1 MTMLGGRICRLRTS
15 KQAIARLRNGSS
27 NRVARMERSDIR
39 VLHCESLPA
48 RSSCPLRVFSSPS
61 SWRLGKSPDLA
72 SLDPGYVLVVSAST
86 RQSRYFHCKEQ
97 ARNNGPSF
105 SASGNL
111 YRHPRMQERCPIA
124 CPARPPGRI
133 PALAFLK
140 LHGCGLLYFPVF
152 FANTTNPPRAAA
164 ACVRATKNPAR
175 SPARAAGVLSVNTLF
190 WKILV
195 TRVKRILR
203 AIRCGGVSCVSTEG

>member
-1 MTMLGGRICRLRTS
+1 MCRLRTS

-152 FANTTNPPRAAA
+152 FANTTTRRARPRLACAQQKTRRGLPPGRLAYF
-164 ACVRATKNPAR
+164 R
-175 SPARAAGVLSVNTLF
+175 
-190 WKILV
+190 
-195 TRVKRILR
+195 RIRFSGRFSLR
-203 AIRCGGVSCVSTEG
+203 ESRGF

>member
-1 MTMLGGRICRLRTS
+1 MSLKRVH
-15 KQAIARLRNGSS
+15 ARLRRAMATSGSCIV
-27 NRVARMERSDIR
+27 RVCR
-39 VLHCESLPA
+39 
-48 RSSCPLRVFSSPS
+48 CPLRVFSSSS

-72 SLDPGYVLVVSAST
+72 SLDPGYVHVACAST

-97 ARNNGPSF
+97 AGNNGPSF
-105 SASGNL
+105 STTGSLHG
-111 YRHPRMQERCPIA
+111 HPLLEERCAVA
-124 CPARPPGRI
+124 CPPGRI

-152 FANTTNPPRAAA
+152 SANTTNPPRAAA
-164 ACVRATKNPAR
+164 AGGRATKNPAR

-195 TRVKRILR
+195 TRVKRIMRGNLTWRSFLR
-203 AIRCGGVSCVSTEG
+203 F